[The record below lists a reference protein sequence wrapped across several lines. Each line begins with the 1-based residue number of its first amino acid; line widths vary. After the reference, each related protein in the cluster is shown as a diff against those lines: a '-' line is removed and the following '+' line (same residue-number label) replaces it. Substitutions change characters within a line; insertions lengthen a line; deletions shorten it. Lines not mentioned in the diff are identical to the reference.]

1 MALAPAACSSEDD
14 ASKDAADTAAVQEPS
29 TGVTGNG
36 EDSPSSPDESA
47 NTSKDGASSEVFAN
61 SIEGYIDYY
70 LAQPA
75 ILSDYETTV
84 LTKAREQG
92 GVSVTQYEQAW
103 SRYKQCMT
111 DLGYKN
117 VILDHLPNGLYQRV
131 MSDTI
136 PDQAK
141 YDKAMRD
148 DDDCYDDIAIIA
160 QVYNAQ
166 IGNVHFYTDIDEGF
180 IDCLRRNSLVPI
192 SYTADQY
199 SEERASQQLSFNLND
214 PEVVGCAVANNYFY
228 GYEGEPHTNW
238 FQ

>member
-14 ASKDAADTAAVQEPS
+14 TSKDAADTAAVQEPS

-84 LTKAREQG
+84 LTKARELG

-111 DLGYKN
+111 DLG
-117 VILDHLPNGLYQRV
+117 
-131 MSDTI
+131 
-136 PDQAK
+136 
-141 YDKAMRD
+141 
-148 DDDCYDDIAIIA
+148 
-160 QVYNAQ
+160 
-166 IGNVHFYTDIDEGF
+166 
-180 IDCLRRNSLVPI
+180 
-192 SYTADQY
+192 
-199 SEERASQQLSFNLND
+199 
-214 PEVVGCAVANNYFY
+214 
-228 GYEGEPHTNW
+228 
-238 FQ
+238 

>member
-1 MALAPAACSSEDD
+1 M
-14 ASKDAADTAAVQEPS
+14 
-29 TGVTGNG
+29 
-36 EDSPSSPDESA
+36 
-47 NTSKDGASSEVFAN
+47 FAN

-92 GVSVTQYEQAW
+92 GVVTQYEQAW

-148 DDDCYDDIAIIA
+148 DDDCYDDIAVIA